1 MKRENRKLAPSADRP
16 VETGSGAP
24 VAGGPPASVDPK
36 HAFFRDTLRVMQASG
51 ILFLVGGGWAFTR
64 QTGIDRDCKDLDLF
78 IHPKDYDSVME
89 TLARQGYRTET
100 RFSHWL
106 GKACQGE
113 HFVDLIFS
121 SGNGLCTVDEAWF
134 EHAAVDEVLGVPVRL
149 CPPEEMIWSKAFVM
163 ERERY
168 DGADVAH
175 LFHACG
181 KTMDWARLLRR
192 FNSHWR
198 VLFSHL
204 ILFGFVYP
212 ADRSRIPDW
221 LHLELM
227 RRLRCE
233 MDSAPAPERLCR
245 GTLLSWSQYL
255 VNVEEWGYTDA
266 RHRPQ
271 GKLTSDETEKLTL
284 TLKNSA

>member
-1 MKRENRKLAPSADRP
+1 MKRQKRQMGPAADAP
-16 VETGSGAP
+16 VETRSEAPERDGTPAP
-24 VAGGPPASVDPK
+24 VEPK
-36 HAFFRDTLRVMQASG
+36 HTVFRDTLRIMQAAG
-51 ILFLVGGGWAFTR
+51 IPFLVGGGWAFTR
-64 QTGIDRDCKDLDLF
+64 QTGIERDCKDLDLF
-78 IHPKDYDSVME
+78 IHPADYDRAIE
-89 TLARQGYRTET
+89 TLGRHGYRTET

-106 GKACQGE
+106 GKAYHGE

-134 EHAAVDEVLGVPVRL
+134 EHAVADEVLGVPVRL

-233 MDSAPAPERLCR
+233 MDSAPAQERLCQ

-266 RHRPQ
+266 RHTPR
-271 GKLTSDETEKLTL
+271 GNLTSDETDKLTT
-284 TLKNSA
+284 TLKKSA